1 MLRDC
6 GRWMFRFLCA
16 VRTGIA
22 ALSILSI
29 VVAGCAT
36 DAPPTVRTP
45 PAQAHPTQQP
55 ITKQPPTQQPAAVA
69 PPPTLVHAID
79 PAQAGYCVDELLA
92 DFGVRDVTLLVE
104 DLADPDWRVGVGNRQ
119 LLVAVLTE
127 ITQRSHAIRLV
138 VSSQDWQNTARLIA
152 DVAKREPFGTVPQY
166 ALRGTLFRQDTDRA
180 IGVDMSLIATDKMQP
195 VARTASR
202 TIVRLIP
209 EQRALVRRHGQ
220 TFSVAASDDAQAV
233 RQLVMLS
240 SIELIGRLARV
251 PYWQC
256 LGLDDNTES
265 VRLEQQD
272 WYDRMAAEPRHLIH
286 YFQQQ
291 LRLRGAYSGALD
303 GTVSDEFKQAVST
316 YRSQL
321 GLSAEPQLS
330 LDFFGSYLSA
340 DHDTVVP
347 MPAPDSKGASLA
359 QSAPRPVPTTTRTQT
374 AAQPKPAPSPA
385 TKAEVMFLPP
395 RSQPVTGANALS
407 VRAPITE
414 QFSGLDLTLTP
425 TSPVDRLTAGQPII
439 FTVQPSRT
447 AHVYCFLRDENHRIM
462 RFFPSR
468 FQFDSRVTPTGVT
481 LPGAVPYQIQMNRM
495 GTPEMITCFA
505 TETDVLPHL
514 SGGLNSGDLTPL
526 PAKSIT
532 QLRDAFRMASGGQL
546 AQQTLL
552 LRSN

>member
-1 MLRDC
+1 MLLDC
-6 GRWMFRFLCA
+6 GKWMFRSLCA
-16 VRTGIA
+16 VRCGIA
-22 ALSILSI
+22 TLAILSA
-29 VVAGCAT
+29 VAGCAT
-36 DAPPTVRTP
+36 VTPPADKTP
-45 PAQAHPTQQP
+45 PAQQPIQQP
-55 ITKQPPTQQPAAVA
+55 GKQPAQQPVPVPAQPA
-69 PPPTLVHAID
+69 LVHAID

-92 DFGVRDVTLLVE
+92 NFGVRDVTLLVE

-195 VARTASR
+195 VPRTASR
-202 TIVRLIP
+202 TIVRLISD
-209 EQRALVRRHGQ
+209 QRALVRRHGQ
-220 TFSVAASDDAQAV
+220 TFSVTASDDAQAV

-240 SIELIGRLARV
+240 AIELIGRLARV

-256 LGLDDNTES
+256 LGLDEDTES

-272 WYDRMAAEPRHLIH
+272 WYDRLAAEPHQLIH

-291 LRLRGAYSGALD
+291 LRLRGAYNGALD
-303 GTVSDEFKQAVST
+303 GTVSDPFKEAVSA
-316 YRSQL
+316 YRSHL

-330 LDFFGSYLSA
+330 LDFFATYLAA
-340 DHDTVVP
+340 DHP
-347 MPAPDSKGASLA
+347 
-359 QSAPRPVPTTTRTQT
+359 SAIPVPAQVPASTGQSLTQPVQQQVPATIATQPAARSET
-374 AAQPKPAPSPA
+374 AARPT
-385 TKAEVMFLPP
+385 TKAGVMFLPP
-395 RSQPVTGANALS
+395 RSRPAHDASARPVH
-407 VRAPITE
+407 APAAAR
-414 QFSGLDLTLTP
+414 FSDLDLSLTP
-425 TSPVDRLTAGQPII
+425 TSPVDRLSAGQSVI

-481 LPGAVPYQIQMNRM
+481 LPGAVPYQIQMNRL

-526 PAKSIT
+526 PANSIT